1 VGESAAMAYCKYR
14 KEVLASS
21 NLKDIVEYCEEN
33 RITYFTTM
41 DFLCQAITS
50 EVMTEEQCD
59 EFIATVKAK
68 GSKLPVTKIRD
79 FSPRLIL

>member
-1 VGESAAMAYCKYR
+1 
-14 KEVLASS
+14 
-21 NLKDIVEYCEEN
+21 
-33 RITYFTTM
+33 M